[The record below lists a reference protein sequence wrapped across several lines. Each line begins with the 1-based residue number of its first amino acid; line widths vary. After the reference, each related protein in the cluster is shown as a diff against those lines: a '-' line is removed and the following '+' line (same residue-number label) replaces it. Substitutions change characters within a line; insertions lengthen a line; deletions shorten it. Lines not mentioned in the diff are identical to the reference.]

1 LIFVTFEFGGI
12 MEETT
17 SGKKQGKII
26 LWILAIIVAGLV
38 VWIVVQRI
46 SMTKMED
53 ALEAEKVALEQ
64 ELDSLMLEHN
74 NIKTIYGTLSDSL
87 AAKDSIIRANATE
100 IRKLLNT
107 QYEYYKIRKKMARLQ
122 TVAQGYVHQLDSL
135 YTVNRELKEEN
146 ERIREVVRSERG
158 RNQELIKDKE
168 ELTQKM
174 SEAAVLQ
181 AYGITTTAYKL
192 TRKKE
197 TETNKA
203 NRTDKLKI
211 CFTLAENP
219 LIESGTK
226 IIYIRITRPDKVV
239 ITKSKYNTFL
249 YQGQELSYSVR
260 EDVAYEG
267 KAKRLCVDWIKGDND
282 IAAMKGTYQVSVFF
296 NDYEIGQGTFT
307 LK

>member
-1 LIFVTFEFGGI
+1 
-12 MEETT
+12 MEETA
-17 SGKKQGKII
+17 SGNKKWKLI
-26 LWILAIIVAGLV
+26 LVILAIIIAGLI
-38 VWIVVQRI
+38 VWIVVQRV
-46 SMTKMED
+46 SLTRMSD
-53 ALEAEKVALEQ
+53 ALEAEKVSLER
-64 ELDSLMLEHN
+64 ELDSLMFEHN

-87 AAKDSIIRANATE
+87 AAKDSIIRANASE
-100 IRKLLNT
+100 IRKLLDT

-122 TVAQGYVHQLDSL
+122 KVAQGYVHQLDSL

-192 TRKKE
+192 TRRKE
-197 TETNKA
+197 TETDKA

-219 LIESGTK
+219 LIEKGTK
-226 IIYIRITRPDKVV
+226 VIYIRITRPDKVV
-239 ITKSKYNTFL
+239 ITRSKYNTFL
-249 YQGQELSYSVR
+249 FQGQEMSYSVR
-260 EDVAYEG
+260 EDVAYDG
-267 KAKRLCVDWIKGDND
+267 KAKRLCIEWVKGDND
-282 IAAMKGTYQVSVFF
+282 IAAMKGTYLVSVLF
-296 NDYEIGQGTFT
+296 NDHEIGQSAFT
-307 LK
+307 LN